1 MQSLLHMTTAQK
13 QSYFF
18 RKRIF
23 WFSVN
28 FYYLNKITLMLQ
40 LNVSENPVSST
51 RHLLDVFAGLLA

>member
-1 MQSLLHMTTAQK
+1 MTTAQK

-40 LNVSENPVSST
+40 LNVSEYPVSST